1 MHNQLLALS
10 LGPEPPFSARLAAN
24 TAASKG
30 FLEVMEDAPW
40 VLDDVVEWVV
50 VPLRVVTNTVVD
62 DVLTTQ
68 VDTVITVDVNVE
80 LVSLTSDTVDTLL
93 PCTSSLSLANPL
105 ARPETL
111 SVAVATADDT
121 AWEGDATA
129 AEVVATCASVVAGI
143 FVLPVLAGGEVMV
156 GGVAAAPDGVLPRSF
171 CAVS

>member
-1 MHNQLLALS
+1 
-10 LGPEPPFSARLAAN
+10 
-24 TAASKG
+24 
-30 FLEVMEDAPW
+30 ME
-40 VLDDVVEWVV
+40 
-50 VPLRVVTNTVVD
+50 

-80 LVSLTSDTVDTLL
+80 LVSLTSDTVTFDTLL

-105 ARPETL
+105 AGPETL
-111 SVAVATADDT
+111 SVAVATADET
-121 AWEGDATA
+121 AGEGDAPA
-129 AEVVATCASVVAGI
+129 AEVVATCASVVTEI